1 MSGFALVWGKML
13 ESSLWVKESKETR
26 LVWIA
31 LLVMKD
37 QDGIVQCSVVGL
49 ADRAKVSLAECK
61 EALRV
66 LLSPDED
73 DTSKVLEGRR
83 IVEVP
88 GGWSVVNHDA
98 YRFSTEAK
106 RQYWREQKAKSRAK
120 IKEPP
125 SRDPIASA
133 PPGQAKA
140 VLGQILQKTVEQSP
154 ELAAQFGVNPPP
166 QPHLGTTRIED

>member
-37 QDGIVQCSVVGL
+37 RDGIVQSSVVGL
-49 ADRAKVSLAECK
+49 ADRAKVSLPECR

-66 LLSPDED
+66 LLSPDPD
-73 DTSKVLEGRR
+73 DTSKVMEGRR

-88 GGWSVVNHDA
+88 GGWSIVNHDA

-106 RQYWREQKAKSRAK
+106 RQYWRDQKAKSRAK
-120 IKEPP
+120 QKAPFE
-125 SRDPIASA
+125 RDPTANPTA
-133 PPGQAKA
+133 EQVKA
-140 VLGQILQKTVEQSP
+140 AYENIRSGMGGST
-154 ELAAQFGVNPPP
+154 
-166 QPHLGTTRIED
+166 